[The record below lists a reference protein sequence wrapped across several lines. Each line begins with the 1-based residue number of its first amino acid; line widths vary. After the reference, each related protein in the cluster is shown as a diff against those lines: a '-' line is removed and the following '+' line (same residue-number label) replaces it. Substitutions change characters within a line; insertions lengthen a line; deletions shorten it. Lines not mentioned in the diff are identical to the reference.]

1 MLRDVV
7 AGFLDTVTE
16 REFDAPLIALLAARG
31 FTDVHF
37 LHGAFEFGKDFI
49 AKGPKPPDG
58 DTGTGD
64 PASWAEHQFAIQSK
78 AGDLGL
84 AEWRAVRPQI
94 DDARLDDLAHPAFDR
109 DLPRAAVLVT
119 TGRLTGAAAV
129 QAGDYRASERRRG
142 RPDFEVWDRERLL
155 EWLADSPEAG
165 LAGTSDGPI
174 LALAGAIDEGTVTL
188 AALERRGRAWLPAVP
203 GSLEEATD
211 PAAEVSARQ
220 RRAAVE
226 AAVIGNRLRRQ
237 GRTDL
242 AAMSALLLL
251 RAAWCHAF
259 SESEEPRPA
268 RPEMARAAI
277 RMFAGYA
284 LELLDQVEPIANDP
298 RALLDAVSV
307 TAFPHAAYPAACARL
322 AEILGLLGL
331 LVGGPAADARLSGL
345 PAARISRTVADLLEH
360 QPGCHHPLSDGFAV
374 SLIAPVLLTAGHDPK
389 RRGIYLYRTA
399 SWTADRYDPEHGG
412 AGLAATSADLADR
425 SGMAAWLGL
434 RERPTE
440 TPVELHRDRAGRP
453 CRGHPRRRRPV
464 RGRGQRI
471 PGRGRLARS
480 PHGRRAAGAVAAR
493 RARGMLTAGVAY
505 TEPLPPDGVAAPHF
519 TDQQPPVP
527 AWDALAL
534 ASIARNRHVVQ
545 HTARQPAEGGSPD
558 LTSVWAVAAEEV
570 PRLAEDRGASARPRS
585 EEQAARCGARR
596 RAAAVGPSGMW
607 YFGFGNLTW
616 WPRIAVDAHVT

>member
-64 PASWAEHQFAIQSK
+64 PASWAEHQFALQSK

-84 AEWRAVRPQI
+84 AEWRAVRLQI

-188 AALERRGRAWLPAVP
+188 AALERRGRTWLPAVP

-259 SESEEPRPA
+259 SESEEPQPA
-268 RPEMARAAI
+268 RPEMARVAI
-277 RMFAGYA
+277 RMFVGYA

-298 RALLDAVSV
+298 RAVLDAVSV

-374 SLIAPVLLTAGHDPK
+374 SLIAPVLLTAGHNADAA
-389 RRGIYLYRTA
+389 RNHLYRTA
-399 SWTADRYDPEHGG
+399 SWTADRYDPQHGG
-412 AGLAATSADLADR
+412 TGLAATSADLQTEV
-425 SGMAAWLGL
+425 AWLLGSAF
-434 RERPTE
+434 ENGPQ
-440 TPVELHRDRAGRP
+440 
-453 CRGHPRRRRPV
+453 RRPWSYIATV
-464 RGRGQRI
+464 LADLAAVI
-471 PGRGRLARS
+471 PGGRDLYADVVNEFLAVDAS
-480 PHGRRAAGAVAAR
+480 PVLLMADERRAQWRPDGPGAT
-493 RARGMLTAGVAY
+493 LTAGFAY

-534 ASIARNRHVVQ
+534 ASIARNRHVVR
-545 HTARQPAEGGSPD
+545 TLRDNLPKTVLPA
-558 LTSVWAVAAEEV
+558 
-570 PRLAEDRGASARPRS
+570 
-585 EEQAARCGARR
+585 
-596 RAAAVGPSGMW
+596 
-607 YFGFGNLTW
+607 
-616 WPRIAVDAHVT
+616 